1 MDRRGDGLL
10 VSEPQQKIEMRDRT
24 GRPHRA
30 VGDFFDPR
38 HCLFRDGDVGVDVS
52 AAGPRAFDSLASYD
66 ESNSE
71 NFCDLCF

>member
-30 VGDFFDPR
+30 VGDFFD
-38 HCLFRDGDVGVDVS
+38 
-52 AAGPRAFDSLASYD
+52 
-66 ESNSE
+66 E
-71 NFCDLCF
+71 NMLL